1 MSEGR
6 WVLLVASEVG
16 RTDSVSDRAM
26 ERLVDAIGEEG
37 YEVVRTSTPE
47 DGLSLVT
54 SDHSYSAILLDWDL
68 EGDSSFEERA
78 ALDIIRSVRRRNKK
92 LPIFLI
98 ADRTLVSELPLE
110 VVKQVHEYIHL
121 FGDTPAFIAN
131 RVDFAVERYH
141 ETLLPP
147 YFSMLKKYTDQGA
160 YSWDAPGHM
169 GGVAFLKH
177 PIGMEFHKFFG
188 ENIFRSDLGISTA
201 PLGSWLDHIG
211 PPGDAER
218 NAARIFGAD
227 WTFFVLGGSSTSNQ
241 IVGHGVI
248 AQDDIV
254 LADANCHKSIAHV
267 LTVTGARPV
276 YFKPTRNG
284 YGMIGL
290 VPLKRFSPKNVQKLI
305 AKSPFAAGARSQE
318 PTYAV
323 VTNSTYDGLCYN
335 VDQVVEQLA
344 KSVSRVHFD
353 EAWYAYAKFHPIYRG
368 RYAMGVP
375 DDMPDRPAIFCVQ
388 STHKMLAAF
397 SMGSMIHVKLSD
409 RAPLDFDQFNE
420 AFMMHGTT
428 SPFYPLIASLDVA
441 AAMMD
446 EPAGPTLMDETIGD
460 AISFR
465 QAMSSIAHRLR
476 VESENG
482 EAWFF
487 GIYQPERVT
496 DPISRETILFEDAED
511 ELLASVPSCWTL
523 KPGEDW
529 HGYQDEDIE
538 GEYCMLDPA
547 KVTILTPGV
556 NAQGVVAEWGI
567 PAAILTEFLDGRRVE
582 IARTGDYT
590 VLVLFSVGTSKGKWG
605 SLLENLFE
613 FKRLYDTEAPLEEA
627 LQDLTQRF
635 PNRYRGTT
643 LKQLS
648 DEMQAAMIELRL
660 ATLVNEACDE
670 DFDPVL
676 TPAQTY
682 QKLVRGETERVR
694 FADMAGRIAAVML
707 VPYPPG
713 IPMSMPGERLGG
725 PESPVIR
732 LILAMEVFG
741 KRFPGFERE
750 VHGIEVDGDGNYWM
764 RAVIEEKGKRKRGG
778 KQKGPG
784 NLPPVGGRDCRTSRC
799 GTRRSRFPL
808 CECWAGSRQ
817 AGPRM
822 RFRSACMA
830 SNCWRS
836 CW

>member
-6 WVLLVASEVG
+6 WVLLIASEVG

-26 ERLVDAIGEEG
+26 ERLVEAISLEG

-47 DGLSLVT
+47 DGLSLIT
-54 SDHSYSAILLDWDL
+54 SDPSYSSILLDWDL
-68 EGDSSFEERA
+68 DEGDNQFQEGA
-78 ALDIIRSVRRRNKK
+78 ALQILRAVRRRNKK
-92 LPIFLI
+92 IPIFLI

-110 VVKQVHEYIHL
+110 VVRQVHEYIHL

-147 YFSMLKKYTDQGA
+147 YFRTLKKYTDEGA

-177 PIGMEFHKFFG
+177 PVGMEFHKFFG
-188 ENIFRSDLGISTA
+188 ENIMRSDLGISTA

-211 PPGDAER
+211 PAGESER

-227 WTFFVLGGSSTSNQ
+227 WTFYVLSGSSTSNK
-241 IVGHGVI
+241 IVGQGVI
-248 AQDDIV
+248 AQDDMV
-254 LADANCHKSIAHV
+254 LADANCHKSICHS

-290 VPLKRFSPKNVQKLI
+290 VPLKRFSPENVRALI
-305 AKSPFAAGARSQE
+305 DRSPFAAGAASKD

-323 VTNSTYDGLCYN
+323 VTNSTYDGLCYDVN
-335 VDQVVEQLA
+335 RVVEELA
-344 KSVSRVHFD
+344 KSVPRVHFD

-368 RYAMGVP
+368 RFAMDVP
-375 DDMPDRPAIFCVQ
+375 DDMCDRPAIFAVQ

-397 SMGSMIHVKLSD
+397 SMGSMVHIKLSP

-420 AFMMHGTT
+420 SFMMHGTT

-446 EPAGPTLMDETIGD
+446 EPAGPTLMEETIQD

-476 VESENG
+476 EAEPNG
-482 EAWFF
+482 AGWFF
-487 GIYQPERVT
+487 RIYQPEMVT
-496 DPISRETILFEDAED
+496 DPETGETVLFEEAED
-511 ELLASVPSCWTL
+511 ELLVNQSSCWTL

-529 HGYQDEDIE
+529 HGYQDEDIAND
-538 GEYCMLDPA
+538 YCMLDPA

-556 NAQGVVAEWGI
+556 NAQGVIQDWGI
-567 PAAILTEFLDGRRVE
+567 PAAVITEFLDSRRVE

-613 FKRLYDTEAPLEEA
+613 FKRLYDSEAPLQEA
-627 LQDLTQRF
+627 LPELVSKY
-635 PNRYRGTT
+635 PARYRN
-643 LKQLS
+643 LSVKELS
-648 DEMQAAMIELRL
+648 DDMHRVMIDLNL
-660 ATLVNEACDE
+660 AGLVNEACDE
-670 DFDPVL
+670 DFDPIL

-682 QKLVRGETERVR
+682 QKLLRNQTEKIR
-694 FADMAGRIAAVML
+694 FNEMAGRIAAVML

-725 PESPVIR
+725 PDSPVIR
-732 LILAMEVFG
+732 LILAMEEFG

-750 VHGIEVDGDGNYWM
+750 VHGIEVDGEGNYWM
-764 RAVIEEKGKRKRGG
+764 RAVIEENTKKRRNG
-778 KQKGPG
+778 KQRPPSSA
-784 NLPPVGGRDCRTSRC
+784 PPVKKQRLLEKPI
-799 GTRRSRFPL
+799 RRST
-808 CECWAGSRQ
+808 S
-817 AGPRM
+817 
-822 RFRSACMA
+822 
-830 SNCWRS
+830 
-836 CW
+836 

>member
-1 MSEGR
+1 MSEKR
-6 WVLLVASEVG
+6 WVLLIASEVG

-37 YEVVRTSTPE
+37 YEVVRTTSPE

-54 SDHSYSAILLDWDL
+54 SDPSYSAILLDWDL
-68 EGDSSFEERA
+68 ESNSQFEERA
-78 ALDIIRSVRRRNKK
+78 ALDIIRGVRHRNKK
-92 LPIFLI
+92 VPIFLI

-110 VVKQVHEYIHL
+110 VVRQVHEYIHL

-141 ETLLPP
+141 EQLLPP
-147 YFSMLKKYTDQGA
+147 YFRELKKYTDQGA

-177 PIGMEFHKFFG
+177 PIGMEFHRFFG
-188 ENIFRSDLGISTA
+188 ENLLRSDLGISTA

-211 PPGDAER
+211 PPGDSER

-227 WTFFVLGGSSTSNQ
+227 WTFYVLGGSSTSNQ

-290 VPLKRFSPKNVQKLI
+290 VPLRRFSPESIQELI
-305 AKSPFAAGARSQE
+305 AKSPFTADAPSKA

-323 VTNSTYDGLCYN
+323 VTNSTYDGLCYDVN
-335 VDQVVEQLA
+335 KVVAELA
-344 KSVSRVHFD
+344 QSVPRVHFD
-353 EAWYAYAKFHPIYRG
+353 EAWYAYAKFHEIYKG

-375 DDMPDRPAIFCVQ
+375 DEMPNRPAIFAVQ

-397 SMGSMIHVKLSD
+397 SMGSMVHVKLSD
-409 RAPLDFDQFNE
+409 RAPMDFDQFNE
-420 AFMMHGTT
+420 SFMMHGTT

-446 EPAGPTLMDETIGD
+446 EPAGHTLMYETLQD

-465 QAMSSIAHRLR
+465 KAMSSVAHRLR
-476 VESENG
+476 AAEANG
-482 EAWFF
+482 DGWFF
-487 GIYQPERVT
+487 RVFQPEFVSDPFSGEKLLLEEAPDHMLVT
-496 DPISRETILFEDAED
+496 DQN
-511 ELLASVPSCWTL
+511 CWTL
-523 KPGEDW
+523 KPGEAW
-529 HGYQDEDIE
+529 HGYQDADIE
-538 GEYCMLDPA
+538 DGYCLLDPT
-547 KVTILTPGV
+547 KVTILMPGV
-556 NAQGVVAEWGI
+556 TAQGVVEPWGI
-567 PAAILTEFLDGRRVE
+567 PGAILTEFLDGRRVE

-605 SLLENLFE
+605 ALLENLFE
-613 FKRLYDTEAPLEEA
+613 FKRLYDTEASLMEA
-627 LQDLTQRF
+627 MPELVSKY
-635 PNRYRGTT
+635 PARYRDTT
-643 LKQLS
+643 LRELS
-648 DEMQAAMIELRL
+648 DEMHLAMIELNL
-660 ATLVNEACDE
+660 SGLVNEACDE

-676 TPAQTY
+676 TPAQAY
-682 QKLVRGETERVR
+682 QKLLRNETEKIP
-694 FADMAGRIAAVML
+694 FHEMAGRIAAVML

-725 PESPVIR
+725 PESPVVK
-732 LILAMEVFG
+732 LILAMQEFG

-750 VHGIEVDGDGNYWM
+750 VHGVELDADGNYWM
-764 RAVIEEKGKRKRGG
+764 RGVIEKPAKGRKKAAAGA
-778 KQKGPG
+778 KQPRKKKAPREIPH
-784 NLPPVGGRDCRTSRC
+784 LEPEPVG
-799 GTRRSRFPL
+799 
-808 CECWAGSRQ
+808 AGWQR
-817 AGPRM
+817 
-822 RFRSACMA
+822 
-830 SNCWRS
+830 
-836 CW
+836 

>member
-6 WVLLVASEVG
+6 WVLLIASEVG
-16 RTDSVSDRAM
+16 GTDSVSDRAM
-26 ERLVDAIGEEG
+26 ERLVSAIGEEG

-47 DGLSLVT
+47 DGLSLIT
-54 SDHSYSAILLDWDL
+54 SDPSYSSILLDWDL
-68 EGDSSFEERA
+68 EGDNQFQERE
-78 ALDIIRSVRRRNKK
+78 ALQILRAVRRRNKK
-92 LPIFLI
+92 IPIFLI

-110 VVKQVHEYIHL
+110 VVRQVHEYIHL

-147 YFSMLKKYTDQGA
+147 YFKVLKKYTDEGA

-188 ENIFRSDLGISTA
+188 ENIMRSDLGISTA

-211 PPGDAER
+211 PPGESER

-227 WTFFVLGGSSTSNQ
+227 WTFYVLGGSSNSNQ
-241 IVGHGVI
+241 IIGHGVI

-254 LADANCHKSIAHV
+254 LADANCHKSICHS

-290 VPLKRFSPKNVQKLI
+290 VPLKRFSPENVKSLI
-305 AKSPFAAGARSQE
+305 DKSPFTPGAPSKE

-323 VTNSTYDGLCYN
+323 VTNSTYDGLCYDVN
-335 VDQVVEQLA
+335 RVVQELS
-344 KSVSRVHFD
+344 KSVPRVHFD

-368 RYAMGVP
+368 RFAMDVP
-375 DDMPDRPAIFCVQ
+375 DDMPDRPAIFSVQ

-397 SMGSMIHVKLSD
+397 SMGSMVHVKLSQ

-420 AFMMHGTT
+420 SFMMHGTT

-446 EPAGPTLMDETIGD
+446 EPAGPTLMDETIQD

-465 QAMSSIAHRLR
+465 KAMSSIAHRLR
-476 VESENG
+476 LAESNG
-482 EAWFF
+482 DGWFF
-487 GIYQPERVT
+487 RLYQPEVVIDPRT
-496 DPISRETILFEDAED
+496 DESFVFEEAPDS
-511 ELLASVPSCWTL
+511 LLGTASSCWTL

-529 HGYQDEDIE
+529 HGYQDEDIADD
-538 GEYCMLDPA
+538 YCMLDPT

-556 NAQGVVAEWGI
+556 NPQGKISEWGI
-567 PAAILTEFLDGRRVE
+567 PASILVEFLDSRRVE
-582 IARTGDYT
+582 IARVGDYT

-613 FKRLYDTEAPLEEA
+613 FKRLYDSEAPLEEA
-627 LQDLTQRF
+627 LPELVSKY
-635 PNRYRGTT
+635 PARYRNVS
-643 LKQLS
+643 LKELS
-648 DEMQAAMIELRL
+648 DEMHSVMGDLDL
-660 ATLVNEACDE
+660 AGLVNAACDE

-682 QKLVRGETERVR
+682 QKLVKNQTERIR
-694 FADMAGRIAAVML
+694 FNEMAGRLAAVML

-713 IPMSMPGERLGG
+713 IPMSMPGERLGSS
-725 PESPVIR
+725 ESPVIK
-732 LILAMEVFG
+732 LILAMEEFG

-750 VHGIEVDGDGNYWM
+750 VHGIEVDSDGNYWM
-764 RAVIEEKGKRKRGG
+764 RAVIEGAEGKPKKRKGKKA
-778 KQKGPG
+778 PPS
-784 NLPPVGGRDCRTSRC
+784 NAPPVHKQRLKSKPI
-799 GTRRSRFPL
+799 RRSG
-808 CECWAGSRQ
+808 E
-817 AGPRM
+817 
-822 RFRSACMA
+822 
-830 SNCWRS
+830 
-836 CW
+836 

>member
-1 MSEGR
+1 LSEKR
-6 WVLLVASEVG
+6 WVLLIASEVG

-26 ERLVDAIGEEG
+26 ERLVDAIGDEG
-37 YEVVRTSTPE
+37 YEVVRTTSPE

-54 SDHSYSAILLDWDL
+54 SDPSYSAILLDWDL
-68 EGDSSFEERA
+68 EGDSQFEERA
-78 ALDIIRSVRRRNKK
+78 ALDIIRGVRHRNKRV
-92 LPIFLI
+92 PIFLI

-110 VVKQVHEYIHL
+110 VIKQVHEYIHL
-121 FGDTPAFIAN
+121 FGDTPAFIAS
-131 RVDFAVERYH
+131 RLDTAVERYH
-141 ETLLPP
+141 EQLLPP
-147 YFSMLKKYTDQGA
+147 YFRELLKYNDQSA

-177 PIGMEFHKFFG
+177 PVGQEFHRFFG
-188 ENIFRSDLGISTA
+188 ENLLRSDLGISSA

-211 PPGDAER
+211 PPGDSER
-218 NAARIFGAD
+218 NSARIFGAD
-227 WTFFVLGGSSTSNQ
+227 WTFYVLGGSSTSNQ

-254 LADANCHKSIAHV
+254 LADANCHKSICHS

-305 AKSPFAAGARSQE
+305 ARSPFAKGARSQE

-344 KSVSRVHFD
+344 KSVPRVHFD
-353 EAWYAYAKFHPIYRG
+353 EAWYAYAKFHPIYAG

-375 DDMPDRPAIFCVQ
+375 DDMPDRPTIFSVQ

-397 SMGSMIHVKLSD
+397 SMGSMVHIKLSD

-476 VESENG
+476 LESENG
-482 EAWFF
+482 ESWFF
-487 GIYQPERVT
+487 GIYQPEQVT
-496 DPISRETILFEDAED
+496 DPSTGETILFENAED
-511 ELLASVPSCWTL
+511 ELLMTTPSCWTL
-523 KPGEDW
+523 TPGEDW
-529 HGYQDEDIE
+529 HGYADEDIE
-538 GEYCMLDPA
+538 GDYCMLDPA

-556 NAQGVVAEWGI
+556 NAQGVVSDWGI
-567 PAAILTEFLDGRRVE
+567 PGAVLTEFLDSRHVE

-605 SLLENLFE
+605 SLLETLFE
-613 FKRLYDTEAPLEEA
+613 FKRLYDTEAPLTEA
-627 LQDLTQRF
+627 LPELVQKF
-635 PNRYRGTT
+635 PARYRNLT
-643 LKQLS
+643 LKELS
-648 DEMQAAMIELRL
+648 DEMHQVMLDLDL
-660 ATLVNEACDE
+660 AGLVNAACDE

-682 QKLVRGETERVR
+682 QKLVRGETEKLR
-694 FADMAGRIAAVML
+694 FAEMAGRIAAVML

-725 PESPVIR
+725 PDSPVIK
-732 LILAMEVFG
+732 LILAMEEFG

-750 VHGIEVDGDGNYWM
+750 VHGIETDADGNYWM
-764 RAVIEEKGKRKRGG
+764 RAVVEEKKR
-778 KQKGPG
+778 
-784 NLPPVGGRDCRTSRC
+784 
-799 GTRRSRFPL
+799 RRSNPKAPDNAPPTGNRRLKDRPVRHST
-808 CECWAGSRQ
+808 E
-817 AGPRM
+817 
-822 RFRSACMA
+822 
-830 SNCWRS
+830 
-836 CW
+836 

>member
-6 WVLLVASEVG
+6 WVLLIASEVG
-16 RTDSVSDRAM
+16 GTDSVSDRAM
-26 ERLVDAIGEEG
+26 ERLVGAIREEG

-54 SDHSYSAILLDWDL
+54 SDPSHSAILLDWDL
-68 EGDSSFEERA
+68 EGENQFDERA
-78 ALDIIRSVRRRNKK
+78 ALKILRAVRHRNKK
-92 LPIFLI
+92 IPIFLI

-141 ETLLPP
+141 EQLLPP
-147 YFSMLKKYTDQGA
+147 YFRELKKYTDQGA

-169 GGVAFLKH
+169 GGVAYLKH
-177 PIGMEFHKFFG
+177 PVGMEFHKFFG
-188 ENIFRSDLGISTA
+188 ENLLRSDLGISTA

-211 PPGDAER
+211 PPGESER

-227 WTFFVLGGSSTSNQ
+227 WTFYVLGGSSNSNQ
-241 IVGHGVI
+241 IIGHGVI

-254 LADANCHKSIAHV
+254 LADANCHKSICHS

-276 YFKPTRNG
+276 YMKPTRNG

-290 VPLKRFSPKNVQKLI
+290 VPLKRFHPDFIKGLIDRSPLTK
-305 AKSPFAAGARSQE
+305 GAPSQI

-323 VTNSTYDGLCYN
+323 VTNSTYDGLCYDVN
-335 VDQVVEQLA
+335 RVVEELS
-344 KSVSRVHFD
+344 KSVPRVHFD
-353 EAWYAYAKFHPIYRG
+353 EAWYAYAKFHKIYRG
-368 RYAMGVP
+368 RFAMDVP
-375 DDMPDRPAIFCVQ
+375 DDMPDRPAIFSVQ

-397 SMGSMIHVKLSD
+397 SMGSMVHIKLSP

-420 AFMMHGTT
+420 SFMMHGTT

-446 EPAGPTLMDETIGD
+446 EPAGPTLMFETIQD

-465 QAMSSIAHRLR
+465 KAMSSVAHRLR
-476 VESENG
+476 AAENG
-482 EAWFF
+482 EGWFF
-487 GIYQPERVT
+487 RLFQPDQVT
-496 DPISRETILFEDAED
+496 DPETGETHVFEETPDR
-511 ELLASVPSCWTL
+511 LLGANPACWTL
-523 KPGEDW
+523 KAGEDW
-529 HGYQDEDIE
+529 HGFQDDDIADH
-538 GEYCMLDPA
+538 YCMLDPT
-547 KVTILTPGV
+547 KVTILMPGV
-556 NAQGVVAEWGI
+556 NAQGHIGDWGI
-567 PAAILTEFLDGRRVE
+567 PAAILTEFLDSRRVE

-613 FKRLYDTEAPLEEA
+613 FKRLYDSEASLEEA
-627 LQDLTQRF
+627 LPELVAKYPT
-635 PNRYRGTT
+635 RYRNVS
-643 LKQLS
+643 LKELS
-648 DEMQAAMIELRL
+648 DEMHAAMVQLNL
-660 ATLVNEACDE
+660 ANLVGEACDE

-682 QKLVRGETERVR
+682 QKLLRAETEKIR
-694 FADMAGRIAAVML
+694 FNQMAGRIAAVML

-725 PESPVIR
+725 PDSPVIR
-732 LILAMEVFG
+732 LILAMEEFG

-750 VHGIEVDGDGNYWM
+750 THGIETDAEGNYWM
-764 RAVIEEKGKRKRGG
+764 RAVIETHGAKRHTNGNG
-778 KQKGPG
+778 KQRPPSSA
-784 NLPPVGGRDCRTSRC
+784 PPVKKAHRTSPV
-799 GTRRSRFPL
+799 RRP
-808 CECWAGSRQ
+808 
-817 AGPRM
+817 PV
-822 RFRSACMA
+822 
-830 SNCWRS
+830 
-836 CW
+836 

>member
-1 MSEGR
+1 LSEKR
-6 WVLLVASEVG
+6 WVLLIASEVG

-26 ERLVDAIGEEG
+26 ERLVDAIGDEG
-37 YEVVRTSTPE
+37 YAVVRTTSPE

-54 SDHSYSAILLDWDL
+54 SDPSYSAILLDWDL
-68 EGDSSFEERA
+68 EGDSQFEERA
-78 ALDIIRSVRRRNKK
+78 ALDIIRGVRHRNKK
-92 LPIFLI
+92 VPIFLI

-110 VVKQVHEYIHL
+110 VIKQVHEYIHL
-121 FGDTPAFIAN
+121 FGDTPAFIAS
-131 RVDFAVERYH
+131 RLDTAVERYH
-141 ETLLPP
+141 EQLLPP
-147 YFSMLKKYTDQGA
+147 YFRELLKYNDQSA

-177 PIGMEFHKFFG
+177 PVGQEFHRFFG
-188 ENIFRSDLGISTA
+188 ENLLRSDLGISSA

-211 PPGDAER
+211 PPGDSER

-227 WTFFVLGGSSTSNQ
+227 WTFYVLGGSSTSNQ

-254 LADANCHKSIAHV
+254 LADANCHKSICHS

-305 AKSPFAAGARSQE
+305 AKSPFSKGARSQE

-344 KSVSRVHFD
+344 KSVPRVHFD
-353 EAWYAYAKFHPIYRG
+353 EAWYAYAKFHPIYQG

-375 DDMPDRPAIFCVQ
+375 DEMPERPTIFSVQ

-397 SMGSMIHVKLSD
+397 SMGSMVHIKLSD

-420 AFMMHGTT
+420 SFMMHGTT

-487 GIYQPERVT
+487 GVYQPERVT
-496 DPISRETILFEDAED
+496 DPATGESILFEDAED
-511 ELLASVPSCWTL
+511 ELLMTTPTCWTL
-523 KPGEDW
+523 SPGEDW

-538 GEYCMLDPA
+538 GDYCMLDPA
-547 KVTILTPGV
+547 KVTILCPGV
-556 NAQGVVAEWGI
+556 NAEGSVQAWGI
-567 PAAILTEFLDGRRVE
+567 PGAVLTEFLDSRHVE

-605 SLLENLFE
+605 SLLETLFE
-613 FKRLYDTEAPLEEA
+613 FKRLYDSDAPLTEALPELA
-627 LQDLTQRF
+627 QRY
-635 PNRYRGTT
+635 PARYRNLT
-643 LKQLS
+643 LKELS
-648 DEMQAAMIELRL
+648 DEMHKAMLELDL
-660 ATLVNEACDE
+660 ATLVNAACDE

-682 QKLVRGETERVR
+682 QKLVRGETEKLR
-694 FADMAGRIAAVML
+694 FAEMAGRIAAVML

-725 PESPVIR
+725 PESPVIK
-732 LILAMEVFG
+732 LILAMEEFG

-750 VHGIEVDGDGNYWM
+750 VHGIETDADGNYWM
-764 RAVIEEKGKRKRGG
+764 RAVVEEPTKKR
-778 KQKGPG
+778 
-784 NLPPVGGRDCRTSRC
+784 
-799 GTRRSRFPL
+799 RRSSKLAPDSGPP
-808 CECWAGSRQ
+808 APSRRLKDK
-817 AGPRM
+817 PIRH
-822 RFRSACMA
+822 ST
-830 SNCWRS
+830 S
-836 CW
+836 

>member
-1 MSEGR
+1 MSEKR
-6 WVLLVASEVG
+6 WALLIASEVG

-26 ERLVDAIGEEG
+26 ERLVEAIQHEG
-37 YEVVRTSTPE
+37 YEVVRTISPE
-47 DGLSLVT
+47 DGLSLIN
-54 SDHSYSAILLDWDL
+54 SDPSYSAILLDWDL
-68 EGDSSFEERA
+68 ETNSQFEERA
-78 ALDIIRSVRRRNKK
+78 ALDIIRGVRHRNKK
-92 LPIFLI
+92 VPIFLI

-121 FGDTPAFIAN
+121 FGDTPSFIAS
-131 RVDFAVERYH
+131 RLDTAIERYH
-141 ETLLPP
+141 EQLLPP
-147 YFSMLKKYTDQGA
+147 YFRELLKYNDQSA

-177 PIGMEFHKFFG
+177 PVGQEFHRFFG
-188 ENIFRSDLGISTA
+188 ENLLRSDLGISSA

-211 PPGDAER
+211 PPGDSER

-227 WTFFVLGGSSTSNQ
+227 WTFYVLGGSSTSNQ

-254 LADANCHKSIAHV
+254 LADANCHKSICHS

-290 VPLKRFSPKNVQKLI
+290 VPLKRFSPESVRELI
-305 AKSPFAAGARSQE
+305 KRSPFAAGARSTQ

-323 VTNSTYDGLCYN
+323 ITNSTYDGLCYN
-335 VDQVVEQLA
+335 VDQVVKELRE
-344 KSVSRVHFD
+344 SVGWMHFD
-353 EAWYAYAKFHPIYRG
+353 EAWYAYAKFHPIYQH

-375 DDMPDRPAIFCVQ
+375 DDMENRPTIFSVQ

-397 SMGSMIHVKLSD
+397 SMGSMVHVKLSE
-409 RAPLDFDQFNE
+409 RAPLDFHQFNE

-446 EPAGPTLMDETIGD
+446 EPAGPTLMNETLAD

-465 QAMSSIAHRLR
+465 QAMSSVAHRLR
-476 VESENG
+476 SESENG
-482 EAWFF
+482 EGWFF
-487 GIYQPERVT
+487 GVYQPERVT
-496 DPISRETILFEDAED
+496 DPATGESILFEDAED
-511 ELLASVPSCWTL
+511 ELLASESSCWAV
-523 KPGEDW
+523 KPGDEW
-529 HGYQDEDIE
+529 HGFTGLDSPDD
-538 GEYCMLDPA
+538 YCMLDPA

-556 NAQGVVAEWGI
+556 NAQGVIADWGI
-567 PAAILTEFLDGRRVE
+567 PAAILTEFLDSRRVE

-613 FKRLYDTEAPLEEA
+613 FKRLYDSDAYLDEA
-627 LQDLTQRF
+627 LPELVQKF
-635 PNRYRGTT
+635 PSRYRKLT
-643 LKQLS
+643 LKELS
-648 DEMQAAMIELRL
+648 DEMHKAMIELNL
-660 ATLVNEACDE
+660 PGLVNAACDE
-670 DFDPVL
+670 DFDPIL

-682 QKLVRGETERVR
+682 QKLVRNETERVR
-694 FADMAGRIAAVML
+694 FTEMTGRIAAVML

-725 PESPVIR
+725 PESPVIK
-732 LILAMEVFG
+732 LILAMEEFS

-764 RAVIEEKGKRKRGG
+764 RAVMETGEKTPGADPQFAGQETIEPNR
-778 KQKGPG
+778 
-784 NLPPVGGRDCRTSRC
+784 LPSRPVRHST
-799 GTRRSRFPL
+799 
-808 CECWAGSRQ
+808 E
-817 AGPRM
+817 
-822 RFRSACMA
+822 
-830 SNCWRS
+830 
-836 CW
+836 